1 MKKKKISKHKNK
13 SKSPKKDNE
22 KDIPK
27 QIGTYHD
34 FLVYGKDDINKDN
47 KDNKSE
53 FLNFDFEDPA
63 LKEWLSHQNKQ
74 HKTQSRFSSLF
85 KEIMDNDRKM
95 SQEGQKS
102 AENKDISDNKNN
114 INDNNNKNDNND
126 NNEDKKKEDDN
137 KIEDKNNDSNLIFEI
152 NNNIIKDKENKNEN
166 NNIIFIDK
174 DNNSNNNNIDNS
186 NNVNEDIIKNNIIN
200 IISDNNENNENNNE
214 NNNNNEK
221 NNNEKNNNENNNNNY
236 NRINNRYNSEVLPN
250 SNFYF
255 NGNFFA
261 EGKIPEFSYS
271 YSFQNQNFPLINQSA
286 LNQNPINQS
295 SIAQNSINKSGYEL
309 KQSIYS
315 NSSNLY
321 FTSTNDSDFYS
332 FSNRNSIFDSRPSE
346 KKFELNVDI
355 KKVICLE
362 DRRTTVMIK
371 NIPNK
376 FNRDML
382 LNIIDKNF
390 KGAYDIFILPT
401 DVNRYKNFGY
411 SFINFTCSYYIPN
424 FYYLFNG
431 KKWSNTNSQKMCEIT
446 YSKIQGRNNL
456 LQHYSNKI
464 IFRNDE
470 AKKYNNEKYIIPN
483 EYKGIFTK
491 AFPNQYIE
499 EHEYHFTTKMPFKY

>member
-1 MKKKKISKHKNK
+1 MKKKKIAKHKNK
-13 SKSPKKDNE
+13 SKSPKKNKE

-34 FLVYGKDDINKDN
+34 FLVYDKNDKNKDN
-47 KDNKSE
+47 KLE
-53 FLNFDFEDPA
+53 LQNFDFEDPA
-63 LKEWLSHQNKQ
+63 LKVWLARQDNQ
-74 HKTQSRFSSLF
+74 YKTQSRFSNLF
-85 KEIMDNDRKM
+85 KEIMDNDRKI

-102 AENKDISDNKNN
+102 SENKDITEDKT
-114 INDNNNKNDNND
+114 DNNNDN
-126 NNEDKKKEDDN
+126 KKKEDEN
-137 KIEDKNNDSNLIFEI
+137 KIEDKKKDDNNLIFEI
-152 NNNIIKDKENKNEN
+152 NNNIINDEENKNEN
-166 NNIIFIDK
+166 INNINIKKDNNINNNTNNIID
-174 DNNSNNNNIDNS
+174 NNNND
-186 NNVNEDIIKNNIIN
+186 NEDIIKNNIIN
-200 IISDNNENNENNNE
+200 IISDNNENNENNE
-214 NNNNNEK
+214 NNNNE
-221 NNNEKNNNENNNNNY
+221 NNNY
-236 NRINNRYNSEVLPN
+236 NRINNRYNSEALPN

-255 NGNFFA
+255 NGNYFT

-271 YSFQNQNFPLINQSA
+271 YSFQNQNFPLINQSTI
-286 LNQNPINQS
+286 NQNTINQS
-295 SIAQNSINKSGYEL
+295 TINQNSINQNSINQGSVNQSAYEL
-309 KQSIYS
+309 KQSTYS
-315 NSSNLY
+315 NSSGLY

-332 FSNRNSIFDSRPSE
+332 FSNRNSIFDNRPSE

-470 AKKYNNEKYIIPN
+470 AKKYNSEKYIIPN
-483 EYKGIFTK
+483 EYKAIFTK

-499 EHEYHFTTKMPFKY
+499 EYEFHFMTKMPFKY

>member
-1 MKKKKISKHKNK
+1 MQSIENQIPMDDKTKSPEKYLKDVKFLPESFNLQLNDENYSIMFGTLQEFIVINLYQETNIKNKYISFLTIEQLQKISKSMRYYDKVDEIINFFK
-13 SKSPKKDNE
+13 EKAEKKEIFLKQEKENIFFEFSTNSPNGGIDNISL
-22 KDIPK
+22 KLDKIK
-27 QIGTYHD
+27 QNDEEIISI
-34 FLVYGKDDINKDN
+34 LINKID
-47 KDNKSE
+47 KLEKE
-53 FLNFDFEDPA
+53 IKI
-63 LKEWLSHQNKQ
+63 LKEKLLASEVIIAENK
-74 HKTQSRFSSLF
+74 KNIELLF
-85 KEIMDNDRKM
+85 KEIHLLK
-95 SQEGQKS
+95 E
-102 AENKDISDNKNN
+102 
-114 INDNNNKNDNND
+114 
-126 NNEDKKKEDDN
+126 KKE
-137 KIEDKNNDSNLIFEI
+137 NN
-152 NNNIIKDKENKNEN
+152 
-166 NNIIFIDK
+166 
-174 DNNSNNNNIDNS
+174 
-186 NNVNEDIIKNNIIN
+186 
-200 IISDNNENNENNNE
+200 NNENNNE
-214 NNNNNEK
+214 EK

>member
-13 SKSPKKDNE
+13 SKTPKKDDE

-63 LKEWLSHQNKQ
+63 LKEWLSRQNNQ

-102 AENKDISDNKNN
+102 LENKDMSDNKINNNNDNKINNN
-114 INDNNNKNDNND
+114 ID
-126 NNEDKKKEDDN
+126 NNEDKKKEDEN
-137 KIEDKNNDSNLIFEI
+137 KIEDKKYESNLIFET
-152 NNNIIKDKENKNEN
+152 NNIIINDEENKNEN
-166 NNIIFIDK
+166 NNINDK
-174 DNNSNNNNIDNS
+174 DNINNNIDNS
-186 NNVNEDIIKNNIIN
+186 SNDNEDIIKNNIIN
-200 IISDNNENNENNNE
+200 IISDNNENNENNENNNE
-214 NNNNNEK
+214 NNI
-221 NNNEKNNNENNNNNY
+221 NNNENNNIY

-255 NGNFFA
+255 NGNYFTD
-261 EGKIPEFSYS
+261 GKIPEFSYS
-271 YSFQNQNFPLINQSA
+271 YSFQNQNFPLINQST

-295 SIAQNSINKSGYEL
+295 SINQSSINQSSINKSGYEH

-470 AKKYNNEKYIIPN
+470 AKKYNSEKYIIPN
-483 EYKGIFTK
+483 EYKMIFTK

-499 EHEYHFTTKMPFKY
+499 EYEYHFLTKMPFKY

>member
-1 MKKKKISKHKNK
+1 MKKKKISKHKKNK
-13 SKSPKKDNE
+13 SKSPKKDDE

-34 FLVYGKDDINKDN
+34 FLIYDKDEINND
-47 KDNKSE
+47 S
-53 FLNFDFEDPA
+53 LNFDFNDPA
-63 LKEWLSHQNKQ
+63 LKNWLARQNIP
-74 HKTQSRFSSLF
+74 HKTQSRFSNLF
-85 KEIMDNDRKM
+85 KEIMDNDKKV
-95 SQEGQKS
+95 SQEGQKNK
-102 AENKDISDNKNN
+102 ENKDISDNKINN
-114 INDNNNKNDNND
+114 F
-126 NNEDKKKEDDN
+126 NEDKKKEDEN
-137 KIEDKNNDSNLIFEI
+137 KIEDKKDDDNLIFELNNLIIDEENNI
-152 NNNIIKDKENKNEN
+152 NNNDKN
-166 NNIIFIDK
+166 NND
-174 DNNSNNNNIDNS
+174 
-186 NNVNEDIIKNNIIN
+186 NEDNIKNNIIN
-200 IISDNNENNENNNE
+200 IISDNNENNDNNKNNENNENNE
-214 NNNNNEK
+214 NNNNNNK
-221 NNNEKNNNENNNNNY
+221 
-236 NRINNRYNSEVLPN
+236 INFRYNSEILIPH
-250 SNFYF
+250 SNVYY
-255 NGNFFA
+255 NNN
-261 EGKIPEFSYS
+261 IPDFSYS
-271 YSFQNQNFPLINQSA
+271 YSFQPQNFPLINQSTI
-286 LNQNPINQS
+286 NQISNNLSSNNQS
-295 SIAQNSINKSGYEL
+295 SINQGVFEP

-332 FSNRNSIFDSRPSE
+332 FSNRNSIFENRPSE

-424 FYYLFNG
+424 FYFLFNG
-431 KKWSNTNSQKMCEIT
+431 KKWSNTNSQKQCEIT

-470 AKKYNNEKYIIPN
+470 AKKYNSEKYIIPN
-483 EYKGIFTK
+483 EYKTIFTN

-499 EHEYHFTTKMPFKY
+499 EYEFHFMTKIPFKY

>member
-152 NNNIIKDKENKNEN
+152 NNNIINDEENKNEN
-166 NNIIFIDK
+166 NNNININK
-174 DNNSNNNNIDNS
+174 DNNINNNINNNIDN
-186 NNVNEDIIKNNIIN
+186 NNKDNEDIIKNNIIN
-200 IISDNNENNENNNE
+200 IISDNNENNENNE
-214 NNNNNEK
+214 NNNNE
-221 NNNEKNNNENNNNNY
+221 NNNY

-255 NGNFFA
+255 NGNYFA

-271 YSFQNQNFPLINQSA
+271 YSFQNQNFPLINQSTI
-286 LNQNPINQS
+286 NQNTINQS
-295 SIAQNSINKSGYEL
+295 TINQNSINQNSINQGSVNQSAYEL
-309 KQSIYS
+309 KQSTYS
-315 NSSNLY
+315 NSSGLY

-332 FSNRNSIFDSRPSE
+332 FSNRNSIFDNRPSE

-470 AKKYNNEKYIIPN
+470 AKKYNSEKYIIPN
-483 EYKGIFTK
+483 EYKVIFTK

-499 EHEYHFTTKMPFKY
+499 EYEFHFMTKMPFKY

>member
-1 MKKKKISKHKNK
+1 MFYCFNITVFHR
-13 SKSPKKDNE
+13 SP
-22 KDIPK
+22 
-27 QIGTYHD
+27 
-34 FLVYGKDDINKDN
+34 
-47 KDNKSE
+47 
-53 FLNFDFEDPA
+53 
-63 LKEWLSHQNKQ
+63 
-74 HKTQSRFSSLF
+74 
-85 KEIMDNDRKM
+85 
-95 SQEGQKS
+95 
-102 AENKDISDNKNN
+102 
-114 INDNNNKNDNND
+114 
-126 NNEDKKKEDDN
+126 
-137 KIEDKNNDSNLIFEI
+137 
-152 NNNIIKDKENKNEN
+152 
-166 NNIIFIDK
+166 
-174 DNNSNNNNIDNS
+174 
-186 NNVNEDIIKNNIIN
+186 
-200 IISDNNENNENNNE
+200 
-214 NNNNNEK
+214 
-221 NNNEKNNNENNNNNY
+221 
-236 NRINNRYNSEVLPN
+236 
-250 SNFYF
+250 
-255 NGNFFA
+255 
-261 EGKIPEFSYS
+261 
-271 YSFQNQNFPLINQSA
+271 
-286 LNQNPINQS
+286 
-295 SIAQNSINKSGYEL
+295 
-309 KQSIYS
+309 YS

-470 AKKYNNEKYIIPN
+470 AKKYNIYGFRRPLWTKPKNLKYERNENNDLILSFSLPTGSYAT
-483 EYKGIFTK
+483 IFL
-491 AFPNQYIE
+491 
-499 EHEYHFTTKMPFKY
+499 